1 MKRLQELL
9 PWNLAVALPT
19 HLPEGKRLTDGTFT
33 PATYVSVEVSFRPV
47 PPVSTRNQTV
57 RVCTYNVTS
66 FAH

>member
-1 MKRLQELL
+1 MNVPSTKSLENATKQGRKK
-9 PWNLAVALPT
+9 VD
-19 HLPEGKRLTDGTFT
+19 GKRLTDGTFT